1 MDPRCVYMRTQTDGL
16 PLLREH
22 WALGLMREKAEQPSE
37 SPGTE
42 HAAEERSLEDFL
54 LKARW

>member
-1 MDPRCVYMRTQTDGL
+1 MHTCGHTRL
-16 PLLREH
+16 PLLGEH
-22 WALGLMREKAEQPSE
+22 WAPGLMREKAEQPSE

-42 HAAEERSLEDFL
+42 QAAEERSLEGFL

>member
-1 MDPRCVYMRTQTDGL
+1 MCVHVDTTDGL

-42 HAAEERSLEDFL
+42 RAAEERSLEDFL